1 MKIEYSAKPKGA
13 NRQILPFIVTK
24 LVIST
29 EDRRHMQG
37 LLLHIFAIFKAS
49 SSPLNYR
56 LMPQVLEQESRL
68 PLDLSR
74 DCSKLAGREV
84 RLLQG
89 GQDEDRASLPLLGT
103 LKHLSTSPAALRT
116 EGKARPKSSPARG
129 RGDNGGFVETDQGGC
144 GEEGRCVAVGRST
157 EYLNPPSG
165 GTR

>member
-1 MKIEYSAKPKGA
+1 M
-13 NRQILPFIVTK
+13 
-24 LVIST
+24 
-29 EDRRHMQG
+29 
-37 LLLHIFAIFKAS
+37 
-49 SSPLNYR
+49 
-56 LMPQVLEQESRL
+56 LEQESRL

-89 GQDEDRASLPLLGT
+89 GQDEDRANLPILGT

-116 EGKARPKSSPARG
+116 EGKVRPKSSPARG
-129 RGDNGGFVETDQGGC
+129 RGDNGGFVEADKEGC
-144 GEEGRCVAVGRST
+144 GEEGGCVAVGRST